1 MDCFNLQAFIY
12 FSRSFKNCLFYKIGS
27 YFHKACFKDKLCSM
41 INTVSKY
48 ELFYF
53 RFCKIELQDH
63 LNDILSTII
72 NHFLNLPF
80 AEGVTLL
87 LLGFTAT

>member
-1 MDCFNLQAFIY
+1 
-12 FSRSFKNCLFYKIGS
+12 
-27 YFHKACFKDKLCSM
+27 M

-53 RFCKIELQDH
+53 RFCKIELQDN

-72 NHFLNLPF
+72 INFFFLIYF
-80 AEGVTLL
+80 VTFRFYSNPKFFKL
-87 LLGFTAT
+87 